1 MSNSKDAV
9 RKILDAVK
17 ADKRTSL
24 TAPEGKLVCDAYG
37 IPVPKEGVAKSA
49 AEAAKIATDMGFPV
63 VMKIVSPDILHKTE
77 AGGVM
82 VGVKTA
88 ADAEKNYATILANA
102 KKYKADAKIEGIQ
115 VQQMLLG
122 GQEVIIGAVTD
133 GSFGKLVA
141 FGLGG
146 VLVEVLKDITFRLA
160 PATKEDALSMLD
172 GIQAH
177 EMLKGVRGSD
187 PANRDAIADIIVN
200 VSKLITDFPEIAEM
214 DLNPV
219 FATKSNAI
227 AADVRIVVDFEPKPP
242 RPRPNHDDIV
252 RQMNRIMKPKSV
264 AVIGASAENGKIGN
278 SVMKNLING
287 GYKGEI
293 YPIHPKADE
302 IMGKKVYKSVKDV
315 PGEVDIAVFAIPA
328 NFVAGALI
336 ECGEKKVVGA
346 ILIPSGYAETGNIK
360 GQEEI
365 QAIGQKYGIRLMGP
379 NIYGFY
385 YTHANL
391 CATFCTAYDVK
402 GSAALSSQ
410 SGGIGMAIIGF
421 SRSAKMGVSAI
432 VGLGNK
438 SDIDEDDLLTFFE
451 QDDNTQIIAQHCED
465 LKDGRAFAEV
475 AKRVS
480 KKKPIVVLK
489 AGRTSAGAKA
499 ASSHTGALAGNDKI
513 YEDVFNQSGVIRAR
527 SLRDMLEFARGIPVL
542 PTPKGENVV
551 IITGAGGSGVLLS
564 DACIDNN
571 LQADDD
577 PAGSRCGVPQVHPAV
592 RRGRQPGRHH
602 RRRAAD
608 HLRQHRQARA
618 RRPAHPFADP
628 RLLAH
633 HRDAADGVCEEH
645 GRGEERDEGQGH
657 READRGLAGRRHRG
671 RGSRRLSLP
680 ERHRR
685 LRLLDRNSGR
695 GARREV
701 QVGARRGPAV
711 SVNSSHSGMRASRG
725 PGMRIPGSR
734 CARTGMHGNQARFAF
749 QPSRCHRP
757 IQRRGDGEAG
767 AGRQRIDHEILK
779 SGMPARRPELQ
790 NLDHA
795 DHHDG
800 DRCREQPVP
809 RIGQAEAS
817 PTRTKASACS
827 PSWPRSECGRK
838 RGGPSVAKVTAAAR
852 SQAMILR
859 MMVIATG

>member
-1 MSNSKDAV
+1 MSHSKDAV

-17 ADKRTSL
+17 ADNRTSL

-49 AEAAKIATDMGFPV
+49 AEAVKLATGMGFPL

-82 VGVKTA
+82 VGVKTVE
-88 ADAEKNYATILANA
+88 DVEKNYATILANA
-102 KKYKADAKIEGIQ
+102 KKYKADAKIDGIQ

-160 PATKEDALSMLD
+160 PATKQDALSMLD

-200 VSKLITDFPEIAEM
+200 VSQLITDFPEISEM

-219 FATKSNAI
+219 FATKANAI
-227 AADVRIVVDFEPKPP
+227 AADVRIVVDFAPPPP

-252 RQMNRIMKPKSV
+252 RQMNRIMKPKAV

-315 PGEVDIAVFAIPA
+315 PGEIDIAVFAIPA
-328 NFVAGALI
+328 NFVAAALT
-336 ECGEKKVVGA
+336 ECGEKKIVGA
-346 ILIPSGYAETGNIK
+346 ILIPSGYAETGNMK

-385 YTHANL
+385 YTPANL

-513 YEDVFNQSGVIRAR
+513 YEDVLNQSGVIRAR

-564 DACIDNN
+564 DACVDNN
-571 LQADDD
+571 LKLMTIPPDLDAAFRKFIPPFGAAGNPVDITGGEPPITYVNTVKLGLED
-577 PAGSRCGVPQVHPAV
+577 PRIHSLILGYWHTIVTPPMVFARNMVEVKNEMKAKGIEKPIVASLAGDIEVEE
-592 RRGRQPGRHH
+592 
-602 RRRAAD
+602 AAD
-608 HLRQHRQARA
+608 YLYQNGIVAYA
-618 RRPAHPFADP
+618 YSTEIPVAVLGAKYKW
-628 RLLAH
+628 A
-633 HRDAADGVCEEH
+633 
-645 GRGEERDEGQGH
+645 
-657 READRGLAGRRHRG
+657 
-671 RGSRRLSLP
+671 
-680 ERHRR
+680 
-685 LRLLDRNSGR
+685 R
-695 GARREV
+695 GA
-701 QVGARRGPAV
+701 G
-711 SVNSSHSGMRASRG
+711 
-725 PGMRIPGSR
+725 
-734 CARTGMHGNQARFAF
+734 
-749 QPSRCHRP
+749 
-757 IQRRGDGEAG
+757 
-767 AGRQRIDHEILK
+767 L
-779 SGMPARRPELQ
+779 L
-790 NLDHA
+790 
-795 DHHDG
+795 
-800 DRCREQPVP
+800 
-809 RIGQAEAS
+809 
-817 PTRTKASACS
+817 
-827 PSWPRSECGRK
+827 
-838 RGGPSVAKVTAAAR
+838 
-852 SQAMILR
+852 
-859 MMVIATG
+859 

>member
-1 MSNSKDAV
+1 MSHSKDAV

-49 AEAAKIATDMGFPV
+49 TEAVKLATGMGFPV

-88 ADAEKNYATILANA
+88 DDVEKNYATILANA

-160 PATKEDALSMLD
+160 PATKQDALSMLD

-200 VSKLITDFPEIAEM
+200 VSQLITDFPEISEL

-219 FATKSNAI
+219 FATKSDAI
-227 AADVRIVVDFEPKPP
+227 AADVRIVVDFDPKPP

-264 AVIGASAENGKIGN
+264 AVIGASAETGKIGN

-328 NFVAGALI
+328 NFVAAALT

-346 ILIPSGYAETGNIK
+346 ILIPSGYAETGNMK

-564 DACIDNN
+564 DACIDNKLSLMQIPPDLDAAFRKFIPPFGAAGN
-571 LQADDD
+571 PVDITGGEPPITYVNTVKLGLED
-577 PAGSRCGVPQVHPAV
+577 PRIHSLILGYWHTIVTPPMVFAKNMVEVKNAMKAKGIEKPIVASLAGDIEVEE
-592 RRGRQPGRHH
+592 
-602 RRRAAD
+602 AAD
-608 HLRQHRQARA
+608 YLYQNGIVAYA
-618 RRPAHPFADP
+618 YSTEIPVAVLGAKYKW
-628 RLLAH
+628 A
-633 HRDAADGVCEEH
+633 
-645 GRGEERDEGQGH
+645 
-657 READRGLAGRRHRG
+657 
-671 RGSRRLSLP
+671 
-680 ERHRR
+680 
-685 LRLLDRNSGR
+685 R
-695 GARREV
+695 GA
-701 QVGARRGPAV
+701 G
-711 SVNSSHSGMRASRG
+711 
-725 PGMRIPGSR
+725 
-734 CARTGMHGNQARFAF
+734 
-749 QPSRCHRP
+749 
-757 IQRRGDGEAG
+757 
-767 AGRQRIDHEILK
+767 L
-779 SGMPARRPELQ
+779 L
-790 NLDHA
+790 
-795 DHHDG
+795 
-800 DRCREQPVP
+800 
-809 RIGQAEAS
+809 
-817 PTRTKASACS
+817 
-827 PSWPRSECGRK
+827 
-838 RGGPSVAKVTAAAR
+838 
-852 SQAMILR
+852 
-859 MMVIATG
+859 

>member
-9 RKILDAVK
+9 RKILDLVK

-49 AEAAKIATDMGFPV
+49 GEAAKIATDMGFPV

-88 ADAEKNYATILANA
+88 ADVEKNYAAILANA
-102 KKYKADAKIEGIQ
+102 RKYKSDAKIEGIQ

-122 GQEVIIGAVTD
+122 GQEVIVGAVTD

-160 PATKEDALSMLD
+160 PATKQDALSMLD

-200 VSKLITDFPEIAEM
+200 VSRLITDFPEITEM

-219 FATKSNAI
+219 FATKTSAI
-227 AADVRIVVDFEPKPP
+227 AADVRIVVDFAPKPP

-302 IMGKKVYKSVKDV
+302 ILGKKVYKSVKDI

-328 NFVAGALI
+328 SLVAGALI

-360 GQEEI
+360 GQEEL

-385 YTHANL
+385 YTPANL

-564 DACIDNN
+564 DACIDNKLSLMTIPPDLDAAFRKFIPPFGAAGN
-571 LQADDD
+571 PVDITGGEPPITYVNTVKLGLED
-577 PAGSRCGVPQVHPAV
+577 PRIHSLILGYWHTIITPPMVFAKNMVEVKNAMKAKGIEKPIVASLAGDIEVEE
-592 RRGRQPGRHH
+592 
-602 RRRAAD
+602 AAD
-608 HLRQHRQARA
+608 YLYQNGIVAYA
-618 RRPAHPFADP
+618 YSTEIPVAVLGAKYKW
-628 RLLAH
+628 A
-633 HRDAADGVCEEH
+633 
-645 GRGEERDEGQGH
+645 
-657 READRGLAGRRHRG
+657 
-671 RGSRRLSLP
+671 
-680 ERHRR
+680 
-685 LRLLDRNSGR
+685 R
-695 GARREV
+695 GA
-701 QVGARRGPAV
+701 G
-711 SVNSSHSGMRASRG
+711 
-725 PGMRIPGSR
+725 
-734 CARTGMHGNQARFAF
+734 
-749 QPSRCHRP
+749 
-757 IQRRGDGEAG
+757 
-767 AGRQRIDHEILK
+767 L
-779 SGMPARRPELQ
+779 L
-790 NLDHA
+790 
-795 DHHDG
+795 
-800 DRCREQPVP
+800 
-809 RIGQAEAS
+809 
-817 PTRTKASACS
+817 
-827 PSWPRSECGRK
+827 
-838 RGGPSVAKVTAAAR
+838 
-852 SQAMILR
+852 
-859 MMVIATG
+859 